1 MVRFIAPVRVAP
13 LVAVSVGM
21 VASLALPLTALA
33 AEGEGGE
40 GTTHWGLVF
49 MMFAIVLLAGKMGD
63 IVEKFDQPAVI
74 GELLAG
80 IILAVFGY
88 MGWGLMD
95 DIAANET
102 MAFLA
107 SLGALLLLFSIGLE
121 SNLTEMRQVGLN
133 ATLVAIIGVV
143 VPFALGTLVLGPI
156 FFGSESTE
164 SLLFLGAA
172 LVATSVGITASVFRS
187 VGITRSR
194 AAQTV
199 LGAAVFDDV
208 LGLIVLAVV
217 SAIASGGEVGPGM
230 VTELVLKSFGFL
242 AAALLIGT
250 YAAKYLSRLFSL
262 FSSGIGMKLAV
273 ALGMALSLGYLAE
286 VFGLEPIIGAF
297 AAGLILDAVYFDRYA
312 DPEFVE
318 DLRQI
323 PFHNATDEAAVN
335 RLIARHRHTHVE
347 DLIGHLNLVLVP
359 IFFVH
364 TGMQID
370 IGSLLKPELY
380 VAAIVISLAA
390 IAGKLVAGI
399 AAKGDFHEKLLV
411 GISMVPRGEVGL
423 IFAATG
429 QALGVLNEE
438 EFSVIIIVVIVT
450 TFIAPPFIS
459 RMSGREREQLK
470 RQAIERQAMAEG

>member
-1 MVRFIAPVRVAP
+1 LGAIAAIAGP
-13 LVAVSVGM
+13 M
-21 VASLALPLTALA
+21 TALA

-40 GTTHWGLVF
+40 GTHHWGLVF

-88 MGWGLMD
+88 LGWGLMD
-95 DIAANET
+95 DITANET
-102 MAFLA
+102 IGFLA
-107 SLGALLLLFSIGLE
+107 SFGALLLLFSIGLE
-121 SNLTEMRQVGLN
+121 SNLTEMRQVGLS
-133 ATLVAIIGVV
+133 AFLVACIGVA

-156 FFGSESTE
+156 FFGSESFE

-187 VGITRSR
+187 MGITRTR

-199 LGAAVFDDV
+199 LGAAVIDDV

-217 SAIASGGEVGPGM
+217 SALASGGEVSAGM
-230 VTELVLKSFGFL
+230 IAELMLKSFGFL
-242 AAALLIGT
+242 AGALLIGK
-250 YAAKYLSRLFSL
+250 YAAKFLSRVFSV

-273 ALGMALSLGYLAE
+273 ALGMALGLGYLAE

-297 AAGLILDAVYFDRYA
+297 AAGLILDAVYFERYA
-312 DPEFVE
+312 DPDFVG
-318 DLRQI
+318 DLKQI
-323 PFHNATDEAAVN
+323 SFHNETDAASVN
-335 RLIARHRHTHVE
+335 RLIARHRHTHVDE
-347 DLIGHLNLVLVP
+347 LIGNLNMVFVP

-370 IGSLLKPELY
+370 IASLLRPELY
-380 VAAIVISLAA
+380 VAGIVISLAA
-390 IAGKLVAGI
+390 IAGKLIAGI

-411 GISMVPRGEVGL
+411 GVSMVPRGEVGL

-438 EFSVIIIVVIVT
+438 EFSVIILVVIIT

-459 RMSGREREQLK
+459 RISVSDRARLHER
-470 RQAIERQAMAEG
+470 AMQEAASNG

>member
-1 MVRFIAPVRVAP
+1 MHYSKATFLLAPLGAVVAGIAAMLVAP
-13 LVAVSVGM
+13 IPV
-21 VASLALPLTALA
+21 LA
-33 AEGEGGE
+33 ADGEGGE
-40 GTTHWGLVF
+40 GATHWGLVF
-49 MMFAIVLLAGKMGD
+49 LMFAIVLLAGKMGD

-88 MGWGLMD
+88 LGWGLMD
-95 DIAANET
+95 DITANET
-102 MAFLA
+102 MSFLA

-121 SNLTEMRQVGLN
+121 SNISEMRQVGLN
-133 ATLVAIIGVV
+133 ATLVAIIGVA

-156 FFGSESTE
+156 FFGSESFE

-187 VGITRSR
+187 MGITRSR

-217 SAIASGGEVGPGM
+217 SALASGGEVGPGM
-230 VTELVLKSFGFL
+230 IAELMAKSFGFL
-242 AAALLIGT
+242 AGALLIGT
-250 YAAKYLSRLFSL
+250 YAAKFLSRLFSF
-262 FSSGIGMKLAV
+262 FSSGVGMKLSV
-273 ALGMALSLGYLAE
+273 ALGIALGLGYLAE

-312 DPEFVE
+312 DPDFVGE
-318 DLRQI
+318 LREI
-323 PFHNATDEAAVN
+323 PFHSTTDEAAVN
-335 RLIARHRHTHVE
+335 RLIARHRHSHVE
-347 DLIGHLNLVLVP
+347 DLVGNLNMVFVP

-370 IGSLLKPELY
+370 IASLLKPELY
-380 VAAIVISLAA
+380 IAALTISAAA
-390 IAGKLVAGI
+390 IAGKIVAGV

-459 RMSGREREQLK
+459 RMSGREREQL
-470 RQAIERQAMAEG
+470 RQQAQAQAAEG

>member
-1 MVRFIAPVRVAP
+1 MHRSSARIRARSLAA
-13 LVAVSVGM
+13 VAVGVVTM
-21 VASLALPLTALA
+21 LLLPLTALA

-74 GELLAG
+74 GELFAG

-88 MGWGLMD
+88 LGWGLMD
-95 DIAANET
+95 DITTNET

-121 SNLTEMRQVGLN
+121 SNLAEMRQVGLN
-133 ATLVAIIGVV
+133 ATLVAIIGVA

-156 FFGSESTE
+156 FFGSESHE

-187 VGITRSR
+187 MGITRTR

-217 SAIASGGEVGPGM
+217 SALAGGGEVGPGM

-242 AAALLIGT
+242 AGALLIGA
-250 YAAKYLSRLFSL
+250 YAARWLSRFFSTI
-262 FSSGIGMKLAV
+262 STGVGMKLAV
-273 ALGMALSLGYLAE
+273 ALGMALALGYLAE

-297 AAGLILDAVYFDRYA
+297 AAGLILDAVYFERYA
-312 DPEFVE
+312 DPDFVE
-318 DLRQI
+318 ELREI
-323 PFHNATDEAAVN
+323 PFHNHTDEAAVN

-347 DLIGHLNLVLVP
+347 DLVGNLNMVFVP

-370 IGSLLKPELY
+370 IASLLKPELY
-380 VAAIVISLAA
+380 VAALTISAAA
-390 IAGKLVAGI
+390 IVGKIVAGF
-399 AAKGDFHEKLLV
+399 AAKGDLHEKLLV
-411 GISMVPRGEVGL
+411 GITMVPRGEVGL

-459 RMSGREREQLK
+459 RMSGREREQLR
-470 RQAIERQAMAEG
+470 RQAAEQAAAEA

>member
-1 MVRFIAPVRVAP
+1 MLRSIVPNRAAVIVAT
-13 LVAVSVGM
+13 VAVWCL
-21 VASLALPLTALA
+21 SLAAPMPAMA

-40 GTTHWGLVF
+40 GATHWGLVF
-49 MMFAIVLLAGKMGD
+49 LMFAIVLLAGKMGD

-88 MGWGLMD
+88 LGWGLMD
-95 DIAANET
+95 DITANET
-102 MAFLA
+102 IAFLA

-121 SNLTEMRQVGLN
+121 SNINEMRQVGLN
-133 ATLVAIIGVV
+133 ATLVAVIGVA

-187 VGITRSR
+187 MGITRSR

-217 SAIASGGEVGPGM
+217 SALASGGEVGPGM

-242 AAALLIGT
+242 AGALLIGA
-250 YAAKYLSRLFSL
+250 YAAKFLSRIFSV
-262 FSSGIGMKLAV
+262 FSSGVGMKLAV
-273 ALGMALSLGYLAE
+273 ALGMALGLGYLAE

-312 DPEFVE
+312 DPDFVGE
-318 DLRQI
+318 LRDI
-323 PFHNATDEAAVN
+323 PFHNATDEASVN
-335 RLIARHRHTHVE
+335 RLIARHRHSHVE
-347 DLIGHLNLVLVP
+347 DLIGNLNMVFVP

-370 IGSLLKPELY
+370 IASLLKPELY
-380 VAAIVISLAA
+380 FAAGAISIAA
-390 IAGKLVAGI
+390 IAGKIVAGV
-399 AAKGDFHEKLLV
+399 AAKGDLHEKLLV

-459 RMSGREREQLK
+459 RMSGREREQL
-470 RQAIERQAMAEG
+470 RRRAMEQAADV

>member
-1 MVRFIAPVRVAP
+1 MRRSTASVRFAS
-13 LVAVSVGM
+13 LVAIALGVFAV
-21 VASLALPLTALA
+21 LATPLPALA

-40 GTTHWGLVF
+40 SEHHWGIVF
-49 MMFAIVLLAGKMGD
+49 LMFAIVLLAGKMGD

-80 IILAVFGY
+80 IVLAVFGFL
-88 MGWGLMD
+88 GWGLMD
-95 DIAANET
+95 DITDNQT
-102 MAFLA
+102 IAFLA

-121 SNLTEMRQVGLN
+121 SNLAEMRQVGLN
-133 ATLVAIIGVV
+133 ATLVAVIGVA

-156 FFGSESTE
+156 FFGSESFE

-187 VGITRSR
+187 MGITRTR

-217 SAIASGGEVGPGM
+217 SALASGGDVDAGM
-230 VTELVLKSFGFL
+230 IGVLILKSFGFL
-242 AAALLIGT
+242 AGALVVGSWAATL
-250 YAAKYLSRLFSL
+250 LSRLFAM
-262 FSSGIGMKLAV
+262 FSSGVGMKLAV
-273 ALGMALSLGYLAE
+273 ALVMALSLGYLAE

-297 AAGLILDAVYFDRYA
+297 AAGLILDAVHFDRYA
-312 DPEFVE
+312 DADFVQ
-318 DLRQI
+318 DLREI
-323 PFHNATDEAAVN
+323 PFHNETDQATVE
-335 RLIARHRHTHVE
+335 RMIARHRHTHVE
-347 DLIGHLNLVLVP
+347 DLIGNLNMVFVP

-370 IGSLLKPELY
+370 IASLLKPDLY
-380 VAAIVISLAA
+380 VAAIVISIAA
-390 IAGKLVAGI
+390 IVGKIVAGI
-399 AAKGDFHEKLLV
+399 AAKGDLHEKLLV

-438 EFSVIIIVVIVT
+438 EFSVIIMVVIIT

-459 RMSGREREQLK
+459 RMSGRERQELRK
-470 RQAIERQAMAEG
+470 QAMERAAAGG